1 MTGSSPQAVLQMVM
15 SLRVSELQV
24 LLGYAGR
31 NKHGRKHELLTMA
44 LHLLKAGCSTAV
56 QMKIKELYCRRFPT
70 KMVSPSELALPGPH
84 YPASGG
90 VAGGGGT
97 AALPAGLSQLAY
109 EGHGHGGVPSPAA
122 LLPISLLGPGK
133 HELSGLTHHL
143 PTSATLHPVHPD
155 VKLQRLPFYDMLD
168 ELIKPTS
175 LVSAA
180 ACSPVEGL

>member
-1 MTGSSPQAVLQMVM
+1 M

-44 LHLLKAGCSTAV
+44 LHLLKAGCSPAV

-70 KMVSPSELALPGPH
+70 KMGSPSELVLPGPH

-97 AALPAGLSQLAY
+97 AALPAGLSSWRMRAMGMGEYPRRPPCCPSHYWGLASTSSADWRTTCPPRPPCIRCTQTSSCR
-109 EGHGHGGVPSPAA
+109 GCPST
-122 LLPISLLGPGK
+122 ICW
-133 HELSGLTHHL
+133 
-143 PTSATLHPVHPD
+143 TSSSSPPV
-155 VKLQRLPFYDMLD
+155 
-168 ELIKPTS
+168 
-175 LVSAA
+175 
-180 ACSPVEGL
+180 